1 MYVLFLGLK
10 IVVYEFFNKYI
21 ICIVFKFLF
30 LCGFLVLYL
39 IYICFMSVVI
49 IEVNVKIFKKEIIN
63 LIVGWVYINCRIF
76 FF

>member
-1 MYVLFLGLK
+1 MNGFNVLFLGLK

-30 LCGFLVLYL
+30 LCGFFVLYL

-49 IEVNVKIFKKEIIN
+49 IEVIVKIFKKEIIN
-63 LIVGWVYINCRIF
+63 LIVG
-76 FF
+76 